1 MLVTGGYWLLQST
14 GGMAYKKL
22 IFLYGSM
29 QKLHATAMQLF
40 FFGFQCSYSL

>member
-14 GGMAYKKL
+14 GGMAYKKN
-22 IFLYGSM
+22 LYGSM

-40 FFGFQCSYSL
+40 LFGFQCSYSL